1 MNHIVAT
8 AFALTA
14 VLAPLAGAQP
24 LTTHHTAEID
34 GVRVA
39 YREAGRK
46 DAPAIILLHGFPTSS
61 HQYRDLIPRL
71 ADEFR
76 VIAPDYPGYGNSDA
90 PPRDRFDYTFA
101 NFADLIESL
110 TERLD
115 LDSYSLYVM
124 DYGAP
129 VGFRLFQKNPEA
141 VEAFI
146 IQNGNA
152 YAEGLRDFWEPIK
165 AYWKSGAQKDRDA
178 LRTLLTREA
187 TIWQYTHGTRNPRAI
202 SPDNWNI
209 DQPLLDRPGNQEI
222 QLDLFY
228 DYRTNVDLYPEWQS
242 LFRAHQPP
250 TLIVWGRNDQIF
262 PESGA
267 HPYARDLNNIETHIL
282 DTGHFAL
289 EEDGELIG
297 TLITDFLRRN
307 LD

>member
-1 MNHIVAT
+1 MNHILAT
-8 AFALTA
+8 AFAITA
-14 VLAPLAGAQP
+14 TLVPAAGAQP
-24 LTTHHTAEID
+24 LTTHHTAEIG
-34 GVRVA
+34 GVRIA
-39 YREAGRK
+39 YREAGPK
-46 DAPAIILLHGFPTSS
+46 HAPAIILLHGFPTSS

-101 NFADLIESL
+101 NFADIIESL

-115 LDSYSLYVM
+115 LESYSLYVM

-141 VEAFI
+141 VKAFI

-152 YAEGLRDFWEPIK
+152 YTEGLREFWEPIK
-165 AYWKSGAQKDRDA
+165 AYWKSGSQKDRDA
-178 LRTLLTREA
+178 LRSLLTREA
-187 TIWQYTHGTRNPRAI
+187 TIWQYTHGTRNPESI

-307 LD
+307 ID